1 MLRTRCPLSSGL
13 VLAALALAALALAIP
28 AVAEPL
34 RLSATTVPLD
44 PDDAARDRVGPLRW
58 LGGLELAAADR
69 RFGGL
74 SGLRIDADGAA
85 LTAVTDQGHW
95 LRARLNHAADGWLEG
110 VGAATLGR
118 LQGPDGEP
126 LADKRS
132 ADAESLAALSDG
144 SLAVAFERRHRIW
157 LYPPGDG
164 PLDSPPDSPL
174 DSPLAG
180 RPRPLPAPPG
190 IDAAPG
196 NSGME
201 AVAALDDGALLAVL
215 EGGKT
220 ADNSAAY
227 LWRSGAWS
235 RLSYA
240 HPVGFRP
247 TGATRLPDGDLLI
260 LERRFDILDGV
271 AIRLAR
277 VAARDIRPGAA
288 LEGREIARLRWPLT
302 LDNMEGI
309 AARRDAAGRTL
320 LYLISDDNF
329 SAAQRTLLLL
339 FELVAG

>member
-1 MLRTRCPLSSGL
+1 MPRTRCPLLAGL
-13 VLAALALAALALAIP
+13 VLAALAAVALAMP
-28 AVAEPL
+28 AGAEPL
-34 RLSATTVPLD
+34 RLRATPVPLD

-74 SGLRIDADGAA
+74 SGLLIDADGAA
-85 LTAVTDQGHW
+85 LTAVSDQGGW
-95 LRARLNHAADGWLEG
+95 LRARLRYAPDGWLDG
-110 VGAATLGR
+110 VGPATLGR
-118 LQGPDGEP
+118 LLGPDGEA
-126 LADKRS
+126 LTDKHS
-132 ADAESLAALSDG
+132 ADAESLAALPDG
-144 SLAVAFERRHRIW
+144 SLAVAFERRHRVW

-164 PLDSPPDSPL
+164 PLDSLL

-220 ADNSAAY
+220 ADRSAAY

-288 LEGREIARLRWPLT
+288 LEGREVARLRWPLT

-309 AARRDAAGRTL
+309 AARRDAVGRTL

-339 FELVAG
+339 FELVPG